1 MSRQLILD
9 ALNGI
14 HDTYITEAA
23 EALGLLGRAAPIAA
37 KPTRDRE
44 DSLLYRFF
52 NSGWGVAMICAVVSL
67 SVLGG
72 IIWAGQNP
80 PAGGPSGVGTETHA
94 ETHTETA
101 APLISEEQAM
111 EIASNYWNI
120 RTGDVDPDTGYTFRI
135 ESLGQTQTPKGEVV
149 YEVALRWLVD
159 GSRYSTVET
168 VWVDVMT
175 GEVIIPYDSS
185 GDTETETETPTFDV
199 NASLAAI
206 DKLSD
211 ENLFV
216 ALRYQTTT
224 TRTMNKVTTGK
235 FGEADGTYWTSMS
248 DPVYGA
254 AVMEEE
260 GGYYHIFNLDFNQW
274 RYYYTTVMTDSEA
287 FENVYNAR
295 YWWKNYLDDLSFDAY
310 DELTYTGNGQVL
322 EENCH
327 MFSYDGTVENLGQFK
342 LALYVHSENR
352 NVMKLELSI
361 DYSVTH
367 HVDDVVEAVIEI
379 SNLQTGDEVDA
390 PYLRPKWD
398 GPIEEPDETR
408 DPTQGGVVIPPSDT
422 EQKPSIDVESGT
434 LEPLPL
440 TSSNDTTSYIVL
452 PDLWSGG
459 ATAIEFYILPTDT
472 SDPTHTCALRYEI
485 PENSTVNVQIVS
497 VEKSPDEY
505 SILFVMEYISNT
517 VVDGVDTHRVFMTS
531 AEIQFFT
538 DASLSE
544 TQDCYYTLR
553 GGKVADITYTDETMQ
568 DVIDTNRA
576 ESQAALEQAEAL
588 LANYTEDAG
597 YQYTILYC
605 YTKDGEIFNTPS
617 YWIQPFFFELF
628 KEWGLME

>member
-1 MSRQLILD
+1 MSREIILG

-14 HDTYITEAA
+14 RDEYIAEAA
-23 EALGLLGRAAPIAA
+23 EALGLLGEAAPAYT
-37 KPTRDRE
+37 KPARE
-44 DSLLYRFF
+44 HRENLLSRFF
-52 NSGWGVAMICAVVSL
+52 NSGWGVAVICAVVSL

-72 IIWAGQNP
+72 IIWAGQRP
-80 PAGGPSGVGTETHA
+80 PVGGPMGTEPSTGTNT
-94 ETHTETA
+94 ENTETEA
-101 APLISEEQAM
+101 TVI
-111 EIASNYWNI
+111 
-120 RTGDVDPDTGYTFRI
+120 DP
-135 ESLGQTQTPKGEVV
+135 EAEGE
-149 YEVALRWLVD
+149 
-159 GSRYSTVET
+159 
-168 VWVDVMT
+168 
-175 GEVIIPYDSS
+175 
-185 GDTETETETPTFDV
+185 TETETETEIPTFDV

-224 TRTMNKVTTGK
+224 DRTMNKVTTGK

-327 MFSYDGTVENLGQFK
+327 VFSYDRTVENLGQFK

-398 GPIEEPDETR
+398 GPIEEPEETR

-452 PDLWSGG
+452 PDLWSDG
-459 ATAIEFYILPTDT
+459 ATAIEFHILPTDT

-505 SILFVMEYISNT
+505 SILFVMEYISDT

-544 TQDCYYTLR
+544 TQDCYYTLQ

-576 ESQAALEQAEAL
+576 ESQAVLEQAEAL

-605 YTKDGEIFNTPS
+605 HTKDGEIVNTPS